1 MISIVSKGSIR
12 LAHLP
17 KHLSQRAHN
26 PYAKLNFNSLPAC
39 LDLNTTGSNLIQTY
53 HFSEKT
59 EVRPVN
65 KSLGSYLRAFSQI
78 TKVKLGVLNTFVT
91 FTTYLI
97 KGGTVCLFDCTM
109 LAAATQMMAMSS
121 QTVNQIIEVEH
132 DKAMKRT
139 RSRPLPQGKFT
150 KNQAWMIAGS
160 LYAGSNLILG
170 SMFPMSSVFVANSI
184 FWSYILCYTPMKR
197 TSELNT
203 PVGAVIGSL
212 TAYLGWAAAGGSM
225 LSLTPFCIFFYTF
238 SWQFAHF
245 YGILWTYKGDYNA
258 AGFKM
263 IQDAQKACKIMK
275 AALAG
280 QIASV
285 AGIFHVGAIDP
296 ASAALSLYLLYK
308 FNYKPMKEF
317 EKEDTAANAKRLTIF
332 SYIPF
337 TTLFFLIY
345 LNLCA
350 KTFGFEKK
358 MDEIFEK
365 YLPKALQRRPAKE
378 SDKK

>member
-12 LAHLP
+12 LSHLP
-17 KHLSQRAHN
+17 KHLSQRARN
-26 PYAKLNFNSLPAC
+26 PYYKSNFTSLPAC
-39 LDLNTTGSNLIQTY
+39 LDLNAAGSNLIQTY
-53 HFSEKT
+53 SFSEKT
-59 EVRPVN
+59 ETRPAI
-65 KSLGSYLRAFSQI
+65 KTIGGFIRSFSQI

-132 DKAMKRT
+132 DKTMKRT

-150 KNQAWMIAGS
+150 KPQAWAIAGS

-170 SMFPMSSVFVANSI
+170 SMFPMSSVLVANSI

-197 TSELNT
+197 VSELNT

-212 TAYLGWAAAGGSM
+212 TSYLGWTAAGGSV

-245 YGILWTYKGDYNA
+245 YGILWTYKDDYNR
-258 AGFKM
+258 AGFVM
-263 IQDAQKACKIMK
+263 LQDAKKACKIMK

-296 ASAALSLYLLYK
+296 VSAALSLYLLYR
-308 FNYKPMKEF
+308 FNYKPMKDF
-317 EKEDTAANAKRLTIF
+317 EKEDSAIYAKRLTIF

-350 KTFGFEKK
+350 KTFGYDKK
-358 MDEIFEK
+358 MNEFFEK
-365 YLPKALQRRPAKE
+365 YLPKQFHRKPTEKLTN
-378 SDKK
+378 